1 MAFLDFVHAHDGK
14 PGSPPCGGARRS
26 SVMNWSDGS
35 SALTDSRWSGWWG
48 ILKARNIRGVLITPV
63 T

>member
-1 MAFLDFVHAHDGK
+1 
-14 PGSPPCGGARRS
+14 
-26 SVMNWSDGS
+26 MNWSDGS